1 LLEVRDIHVSYGDL
15 RAVTGVSF
23 DVPDGAIVSVIGG
36 NGAGKTTTLNAVSG
50 VLRLTKGEIRL
61 DGRRIDGLAPHQ
73 IVDLGIVQV
82 PEGRKLFPTMT
93 VWENFELGAYR
104 PRAKERKQENLE
116 RALSLF
122 SVLEERRGQ
131 LAGTL
136 SGGEQQMLAIAR
148 ALMADPRILLLDE
161 PSLGLAPQLVISM
174 FNVVREINKQG
185 ITIVLVEQ
193 NVSHALALATTTY
206 VIENGEVILSGGP
219 ELRDDPRVRSAY
231 LGL

>member
-1 LLEVRDIHVSYGDL
+1 
-15 RAVTGVSF
+15 
-23 DVPDGAIVSVIGG
+23 
-36 NGAGKTTTLNAVSG
+36 
-50 VLRLTKGEIRL
+50 
-61 DGRRIDGLAPHQ
+61 
-73 IVDLGIVQV
+73 
-82 PEGRKLFPTMT
+82 MT

-219 ELRDDPRVRSAY
+219 ELREDPRVRSAY